1 MTDRPPKRDTR
12 DRILIAAATMLGE
25 DPGARL
31 SVRGVAARAGVS
43 MGSLRHFFPTQ
54 RELVDTVVAGIYDID
69 IPDDPIL
76 DTERAPAE
84 RLVACLRQLL
94 SQVGTGGRAREY
106 WRAIHETYI
115 ASDPTDDQVI
125 TYRSLERL
133 GLHRIERWLTVLAD
147 EGAIPAND
155 VERCARFLTTV
166 LNGLLVER
174 ALPAAASRLEF
185 ETDTLRMAADAVMS
199 GRTGAERSEH

>member
-1 MTDRPPKRDTR
+1 MNDRPAKRDTR

-25 DPGARL
+25 NPAARL

-54 RELVDTVVAGIYDID
+54 QALIDTVVAGLYDVD

-76 DTERAPAE
+76 DTGRAPAE
-84 RLVACLRQLL
+84 RLVDCLRQLL
-94 SQVGTGGRAREY
+94 SQIGTGDRAREH

-115 ASDPTDDQVI
+115 ASGPADDQVA

-133 GLHRIERWLTVLAD
+133 GLHRIERWLTVLAG
-147 EGAIPAND
+147 EGAVPAND
-155 VERCARFLTTV
+155 VERRARFLMTV
-166 LNGLLVER
+166 LNGLLIER
-174 ALPAAASRLEF
+174 ALPADASRLTF
-185 ETDTLRMAADAVMS
+185 ETDTLRMAAGAVTS
-199 GRTGAERSEH
+199 GRAGSERS

>member
-1 MTDRPPKRDTR
+1 MPDRPPKRDTR

-25 DPGARL
+25 DPAARL

-54 RELVDTVVAGIYDID
+54 RELIDTVVAGIYDVD

-94 SQVGTGGRAREY
+94 SQVGTGDRAREY

-115 ASDPTDDQVI
+115 ASDPTDDQVA

-147 EGAIPAND
+147 EGAVPAND
-155 VERCARFLTTV
+155 VERSARFLASV
-166 LNGLLVER
+166 LNGLLIER
-174 ALPAAASRLEF
+174 ALPADALRLTF
-185 ETDTLRMAADAVMS
+185 ETDTLRMAADAVTS
-199 GRTGAERSEH
+199 GRIGAEQSER

>member
-54 RELVDTVVAGIYDID
+54 RELIDTVVAGVYDID

-76 DTERAPAE
+76 DIERAPTE
-84 RLVACLRQLL
+84 RLVECLRQLL
-94 SQVGTGGRAREY
+94 SQVGTGNRAREY
-106 WRAIHETYI
+106 WRTVHETYI
-115 ASDPTDDQVI
+115 APDLTDDQVA

-155 VERCARFLTTV
+155 VERRARFLASV

-185 ETDTLRMAADAVMS
+185 ETDTLRMAVDAVMS
-199 GRTGAERSEH
+199 DHTGAEQSEH